1 MFLSKSLL
9 RFAGAA
15 VFALCTSV
23 AGAATFSNTAN
34 GDDIFPFG
42 APDTTTYGQTFNLSQ
57 ASVVQDWSFFTASG
71 TSGNL
76 RLVIA
81 EWDGL
86 KAVGS
91 ELYTS
96 AISYAGGA
104 QTLAFG
110 GINLNLDAGSYVSY
124 ITVAGVTGA
133 ASDVF
138 TKGSQD
144 DGGLGGAFRYLNSSG
159 VDPLTLSSNWNSY
172 YVPSMQF
179 TANIAA
185 PVPEP
190 EIYAMMGLGL
200 GLLGW
205 AGRRRRAR
213 QIA

>member
-1 MFLSKSLL
+1 MFTSKGFLK
-9 RFAGAA
+9 FVGAA
-15 VFALCTSV
+15 ILTLCASG

-34 GDDIFPFG
+34 ADDIFPFG
-42 APDTTTYGQTFNLSQ
+42 YPDTTTYGQTFNLSQ
-57 ASVVQDWSFFTASG
+57 ASVLQDWSFFTASG
-71 TSGNL
+71 NSGNL
-76 RLVIA
+76 RLVVA
-81 EWDGL
+81 AWDGS

-110 GINLNLDAGSYVSY
+110 GINLNLNAGFYVSY

-138 TKGSQD
+138 TKGSLN
-144 DGGLGGAFRYLNSSG
+144 DGGLGGAFRYLNSNG
-159 VDPLTLSSNWNSY
+159 IDPLALSDTWDSY

-179 TANIAA
+179 EANIS

-205 AGRRRRAR
+205 AGRHRRKHQA
-213 QIA
+213 A

>member
-1 MFLSKSLL
+1 MFITSKRLL

-15 VFALCTSV
+15 ILALCTSV
-23 AGAATFSNTAN
+23 ASAATFSNTAD

-42 APDTTTYGQTFNLSQ
+42 YPDTTTYGQTFNLSQ
-57 ASVVQDWSFFTASG
+57 SSILQDWSFFTASG
-71 TSGNL
+71 NSGNL

-81 EWDGL
+81 QWDGA

-110 GINLNLDAGSYVSY
+110 SINLNLNAGSYVSY
-124 ITVAGVTGA
+124 ITVAGVSGA
-133 ASDVF
+133 ASDVY
-138 TKGSQD
+138 TKGSLS
-144 DGGLGGAFRYLNSSG
+144 DGGLGGAFRYLNSNG
-159 VDPLTLSSNWNSY
+159 IDPLTLSDTWDSY

-179 TANIAA
+179 EANIS

-205 AGRRRRAR
+205 AGRRRKQQA
-213 QIA
+213 A